1 MLTPTQIQKLINVIP
16 FSIWSN
22 EQQYYT
28 ADYEPPISPEIQ
40 KAVAARV
47 MAEGGN
53 EKLLLDAVPLD
64 DSGEYE
70 IPDPRPLEQLET
82 YVPSC
87 NLSFKPDLTLQGCK
101 FQISAS

>member
-1 MLTPTQIQKLINVIP
+1 
-16 FSIWSN
+16 
-22 EQQYYT
+22 
-28 ADYEPPISPEIQ
+28 
-40 KAVAARV
+40 

-87 NLSFKPDLTLQGCK
+87 TSFSEVTNNRAPN
-101 FQISAS
+101 S

>member
-1 MLTPTQIQKLINVIP
+1 
-16 FSIWSN
+16 
-22 EQQYYT
+22 
-28 ADYEPPISPEIQ
+28 
-40 KAVAARV
+40 

-87 NLSFKPDLTLQGCK
+87 TDSFGTRSDFTGLQVPNIRFLAQLVASDPTFTAVATAPSTPGK
-101 FQISAS
+101 NASAAIVPEAIPVPSKG

>member
-1 MLTPTQIQKLINVIP
+1 
-16 FSIWSN
+16 
-22 EQQYYT
+22 
-28 ADYEPPISPEIQ
+28 
-40 KAVAARV
+40 

-87 NLSFKPDLTLQGCK
+87 IP
-101 FQISAS
+101 II

>member
-1 MLTPTQIQKLINVIP
+1 
-16 FSIWSN
+16 
-22 EQQYYT
+22 
-28 ADYEPPISPEIQ
+28 
-40 KAVAARV
+40 

-70 IPDPRPLEQLET
+70 IPDARPLEQLET

-87 NLSFKPDLTLQGCK
+87 TRLLLLQSDIIGACGRWRHRRVRPPLRNDL
-101 FQISAS
+101 I

>member
-1 MLTPTQIQKLINVIP
+1 
-16 FSIWSN
+16 
-22 EQQYYT
+22 
-28 ADYEPPISPEIQ
+28 
-40 KAVAARV
+40 

-87 NLSFKPDLTLQGCK
+87 ISPIISVTHITGLQVPNIRLLAHLVASDPSF
-101 FQISAS
+101 SAVANPGPPTSSPLKANGPSGIPQPIPEA

>member
-1 MLTPTQIQKLINVIP
+1 
-16 FSIWSN
+16 
-22 EQQYYT
+22 
-28 ADYEPPISPEIQ
+28 
-40 KAVAARV
+40 

-70 IPDPRPLEQLET
+70 IPDARPLEQLET

-87 NLSFKPDLTLQGCK
+87 THF
-101 FQISAS
+101 

>member
-1 MLTPTQIQKLINVIP
+1 
-16 FSIWSN
+16 
-22 EQQYYT
+22 
-28 ADYEPPISPEIQ
+28 
-40 KAVAARV
+40 

-87 NLSFKPDLTLQGCK
+87 IHCLKLCLIVGLQVPNIRLLAHLVASDPSFAA
-101 FQISAS
+101 SANSLPSSSPAKAAQSKIPEPIPEA